1 MCILGV
7 EIITDPALLFLDEPT
22 SGLDSYSAASCV
34 KLFSA
39 IAKRNAVVLCTIHQ
53 PASDVF
59 CLFDQVIFMKGG
71 RILYQGPVS
80 DVTGYFSGFGY
91 SCPTNF
97 NPSDY
102 VMTLSQVE
110 TFESLEASGLLK
122 RNLLG
127 SDLIAEEIKGHSGE
141 AVTLPELQQASAWK
155 VCT

>member
-1 MCILGV
+1 
-7 EIITDPALLFLDEPT
+7 
-22 SGLDSYSAASCV
+22 
-34 KLFSA
+34 
-39 IAKRNAVVLCTIHQ
+39 
-53 PASDVF
+53 
-59 CLFDQVIFMKGG
+59 MKGG

-80 DVTGYFSGFGY
+80 NVTNYFSGFGY
-91 SCPTNF
+91 SCPVNF

-141 AVTLPELQQASAWK
+141 VVTLPELRQASAWK
-155 VCT
+155 VRV